1 MLDKG
6 GSWGDSSV
14 GIQVLFQL
22 EAPAKKKKK
31 NPEKTPTYLLCS
43 HRGKLGM

>member
-22 EAPAKKKKK
+22 EAPAKKKK